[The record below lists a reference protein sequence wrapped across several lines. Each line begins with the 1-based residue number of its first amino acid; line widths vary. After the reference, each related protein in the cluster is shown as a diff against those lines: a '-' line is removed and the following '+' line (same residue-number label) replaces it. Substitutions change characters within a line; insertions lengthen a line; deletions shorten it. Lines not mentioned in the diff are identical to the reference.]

1 MAIGTRERTT
11 VPPAINA
18 AAQHK
23 HFRILVGTR
32 HGVPVCISMSNGL
45 RMHATNARLCTAA
58 VTNMA
63 QFSLCPQLD
72 HVSKSYCEGCSAL
85 WPKGLQRYTPT
96 RTHSLS
102 FLSPSLR
109 ALLSLFA
116 LLSLSSS
123 TQPREVAITKALSVS
138 VSLGF
143 RKGEG

>member
-96 RTHSLS
+96 HT
-102 FLSPSLR
+102 
-109 ALLSLFA
+109 LSLFSFPKFEGTS
-116 LLSLSSS
+116 LSLCFAFSLFFHTAKRSSDHQS
-123 TQPREVAITKALSVS
+123 SLCLCLSWIS
-138 VSLGF
+138 QG
-143 RKGEG
+143 

>member
-96 RTHSLS
+96 HTHSLS
-102 FLSPSLR
+102 SFPKFEGTS
-109 ALLSLFA
+109 LSLCFA
-116 LLSLSSS
+116 FSLFFHTAKRSSDHQSSLCLCLSWIS
-123 TQPREVAITKALSVS
+123 Q
-138 VSLGF
+138 G
-143 RKGEG
+143 